1 MNSVKLHDTKYTK
14 SVAFLYTNNKLSEEE
29 IWKMIS
35 FTITSKTIKYLTIY
49 LTKKGKN
56 LYTENFMILMKEIE
70 EDKNK
75 WKDIQCSWIGRINI
89 VKMCILCRTI
99 YRFNKIPIIIPMAFF
114 TEIEKTIL
122 KFVWNHKRFQIAE
135 AILRKKNKVGSITF
149 PDLILYYKI
158 IVIKTE
164 WYWYKNTHKDQWTI
178 IESPEINTHIYDQLI
193 TDKGNR
199 ICSRER
205 IVSSINGAGKTG

>member
-1 MNSVKLHDTKYTK
+1 
-14 SVAFLYTNNKLSEEE
+14 
-29 IWKMIS
+29 
-35 FTITSKTIKYLTIY
+35 
-49 LTKKGKN
+49 
-56 LYTENFMILMKEIE
+56 
-70 EDKNK
+70 
-75 WKDIQCSWIGRINI
+75 
-89 VKMCILCRTI
+89 
-99 YRFNKIPIIIPMAFF
+99 MAFF